1 MRPAL
6 SVHIFTG
13 GDPVSA
19 GRLAGLPAP
28 GLVLAA
34 DSGARLAAA
43 AGRTVDV
50 LVGDLDSIG
59 KEALDAVFDEG
70 TEIEAHPPDKDAT
83 DLELALAA
91 ALRRGADEITVIG
104 GGGGRLDHLLGNAA
118 VIASPALRATRVR
131 WVLER
136 ETAYAVHG
144 GRGPLTLPAEAGD
157 VFSVIPVGGTAA
169 GVTITGAKWNLH
181 GETLEAGSSLGIS
194 NRALSPE
201 TTVETDAG
209 VLLVTISEAGPGGPS
224 PAALEERLD
233 ELTRRGAL
241 VRSDGKRT
249 PLAPTARREGALERF
264 LQERASG

>member
-1 MRPAL
+1 MT
-6 SVHIFTG
+6 SVHVFTG

-19 GRLAGLPAP
+19 ERLAGLPAP

-43 AGRTVDV
+43 AGRAVDV
-50 LVGDLDSIG
+50 LVGDLDSI
-59 KEALDAVFDEG
+59 ERATLDAVFDEG
-70 TEIEAHPPDKDAT
+70 TEIEAHPPGKDAT

-118 VIASPALRATRVR
+118 VIASPALRETPVR
-131 WVLER
+131 WVMER

-144 GRGPLTLPAEAGD
+144 GRGPLTLPAPAGA

-181 GETLEAGSSLGIS
+181 GEALEAGSSLGIS
-194 NRALSPE
+194 NEALGPE
-201 TTVETDAG
+201 TTVEAGAG
-209 VLLVTISEAGPGGPS
+209 VLLVIVSEVS
-224 PAALEERLD
+224 PVDTSPVSLEERLD
-233 ELTRRGAL
+233 ELARRGAL
-241 VRSDGKRT
+241 VRPAGGRT
-249 PLAPTARREGALERF
+249 PLGPTTRREGALERF
-264 LQERASG
+264 LQERASD